1 MTARYTYAEFQA
13 AGLKPQECDG
23 NPYEHKDGKYW
34 FACDYHEGYI
44 DGYTE
49 AKWLT
54 AVMPFLSDDQ

>member
-13 AGLKPQECDG
+13 AGIKPQECDG
-23 NPYEHKDGKYW
+23 DPYPHEDGKYW

-49 AKWLT
+49 AK
-54 AVMPFLSDDQ
+54 